1 MHFDINQK
9 DLRAV
14 SLAMAVKDIRYYLQ
28 GVYIEANGAETR
40 LIATDGHRLHMV
52 IQEES
57 GPVVEPVTF
66 IMPADMVKK
75 CLTAKASKADKCPK
89 ILVTYDQGKICA
101 RLPDGSEIV
110 QFALDG
116 KFPDYRRIIP
126 AHDGGAPES
135 CIFNPDYVSDA
146 IKGFSIYAEMTGKT
160 PPSIGIRPR
169 GANAGV
175 LCCDNFLA
183 VVMPLRGD
191 ISPMPAPKFSQELK
205 TPVRLQSVA

>member
-75 CLTAKASKADKCPK
+75 CLTAKA
-89 ILVTYDQGKICA
+89 
-101 RLPDGSEIV
+101 
-110 QFALDG
+110 
-116 KFPDYRRIIP
+116 
-126 AHDGGAPES
+126 
-135 CIFNPDYVSDA
+135 
-146 IKGFSIYAEMTGKT
+146 
-160 PPSIGIRPR
+160 
-169 GANAGV
+169 
-175 LCCDNFLA
+175 
-183 VVMPLRGD
+183 
-191 ISPMPAPKFSQELK
+191 
-205 TPVRLQSVA
+205 